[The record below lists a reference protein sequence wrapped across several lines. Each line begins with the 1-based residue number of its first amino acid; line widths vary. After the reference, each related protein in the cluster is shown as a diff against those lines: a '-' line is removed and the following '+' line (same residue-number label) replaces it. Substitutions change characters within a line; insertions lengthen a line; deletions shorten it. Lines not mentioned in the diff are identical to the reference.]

1 MDFRSQKSINI
12 KSCHAN
18 FEGKTA
24 SECIFCEFST
34 FTFLSEVRSDLSL
47 DFCFRWYTG
56 GLWSSLETVLELVL
70 SALKS
75 H

>member
-34 FTFLSEVRSDLSL
+34 FVFLPLKANHEIWFEGSFGNFFSNTLTLIVEN
-47 DFCFRWYTG
+47 DFK
-56 GLWSSLETVLELVL
+56 E
-70 SALKS
+70 
-75 H
+75 